1 MSNLRGYRP
10 KVSDGDLP
18 TEPNL
23 EGFANSKIWNFK
35 LSNTLIINDNKQAL
49 VRLSSHQGVAAANKD
64 LLLATGGKMTC
75 QPSMMGILQSCNRY
89 LLSLLNKGLRIVN
102 TFSFAV
108 M

>member
-1 MSNLRGYRP
+1 MSNLRGNRP

-18 TEPNL
+18 TEPNI
-23 EGFANSKIWNFK
+23 EGFANSKIWN